1 MNSASNITTL
11 PERTSVLEVQVENLE
26 KKVDELKVEVKED
39 NKEIKEQLKTMYE
52 ASCKQHAELG
62 KEIIE
67 IKKTLHGWVMYL
79 LGGSAVIG
87 LLIGL
92 YNTFIK

>member
-1 MNSASNITTL
+1 MTAPNSITTL

-26 KKVDELKVEVKED
+26 KKVDELKIEVKED
-39 NKEIKEQLKTMYE
+39 NKEIKDQLKTMYE

-62 KEIIE
+62 REITE
-67 IKKTLHGWVMYL
+67 IKKTLHGWVMYI
-79 LGGSAVIG
+79 LGGSAVISV
-87 LLIGL
+87 LVTL

>member
-1 MNSASNITTL
+1 MMSEPI
-11 PERTSVLEVQVENLE
+11 ERIAIVETKVTNLE
-26 KKVDELKVEVKED
+26 EKMDDLQTNLRDHTDKIET
-39 NKEIKEQLKTMYE
+39 QLDKMYE

-62 KEIIE
+62 KEITE
-67 IKKTLHGWVMYL
+67 IKKTMHGWVMYI

-87 LLIGL
+87 TLIGL